1 MIRGLGVGLVLVLA
15 LTDPARAQAGGTD
28 PLDGADGQF
37 RGPGETAPSPL
48 RLGAGPPSVK
58 LAPPGLLRGQD
69 RAAVERFL
77 PRLRDC
83 YRRVLEQ
90 QPGKAGAGVATLH
103 VAADGRVTDV
113 KVVGLEWLRGCLNGL
128 RTVRF
133 PPDDGARERDLEL
146 GLTVAPPWPAEVDQA
161 FASKRDDL
169 LACMD
174 RNPGKPPRPQVG
186 GVNLPGPTTVTVTFT
201 ITAKGKLSGVSARSP
216 TASAAAR
223 CVSKVVRKLI
233 ITLPDPAPRKLTV
246 SYPIDWVAPSRQPH
260 PTMGGSP

>member
-15 LTDPARAQAGGTD
+15 LTDLARAQAGGTD
-28 PLDGADGQF
+28 PLDTVDGQF
-37 RGPGETAPSPL
+37 RPPGEPAFSPL

-58 LAPPGLLRGQD
+58 LGPLGALGPRRL
-69 RAAVERFL
+69 AVERFL

-90 QPGKAGAGVATLH
+90 QPGKAGAGTVTLH
-103 VAADGRVTDV
+103 VAADGRVTDT
-113 KVVGLEWLRGCLNGL
+113 KVAGLDWLRGCVGGW
-128 RTVRF
+128 RSVRL
-133 PPDDGARERDLEL
+133 PPDADGQEHDLEF
-146 GLTVAPPWPAEVDQA
+146 GLTVAPAWPTEVDRA
-161 FASKRDDL
+161 FASKRAEL
-169 LACMD
+169 QTCMLE
-174 RNPGKPPRPQVG
+174 NPAKPGRPPPGVADVQV
-186 GVNLPGPTTVTVTFT
+186 PTTVTVTFT

-223 CVSKVVRKLI
+223 CITKVVRKLV

-246 SYPIDWVAPSRQPH
+246 AYPIDWVAPSRQPH